1 MLLSEWF
8 VIIKYEKRKILKTE
22 KEVPRKV
29 QILRKRNKIKRKKS
43 INKLFQYFSG
53 GTMLT
58 QI

>member
-29 QILRKRNKIKRKKS
+29 QILRKKQNKKKK
-43 INKLFQYFSG
+43 IYK
-53 GTMLT
+53 
-58 QI
+58 